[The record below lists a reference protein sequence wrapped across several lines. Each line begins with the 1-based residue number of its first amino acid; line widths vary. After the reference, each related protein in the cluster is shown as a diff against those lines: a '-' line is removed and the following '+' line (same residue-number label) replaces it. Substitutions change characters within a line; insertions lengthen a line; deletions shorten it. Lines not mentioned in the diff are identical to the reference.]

1 MKLKYDYTHKDVPTN
16 ICGLEENL
24 VLFSSHL
31 TTAAITMLIYIFV
44 EFYI

>member
-1 MKLKYDYTHKDVPTN
+1 MKLKYDCIHKDVQTN

-31 TTAAITMLIYIFV
+31 TTTTMLIYIFV
-44 EFYI
+44 EFYT